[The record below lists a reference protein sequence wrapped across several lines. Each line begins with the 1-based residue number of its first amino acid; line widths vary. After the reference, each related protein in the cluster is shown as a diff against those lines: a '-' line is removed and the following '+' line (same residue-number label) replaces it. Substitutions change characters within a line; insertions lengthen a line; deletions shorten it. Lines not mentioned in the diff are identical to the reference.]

1 VPTRCRYRGGIVDSI
16 GCKAC
21 RAIRQP
27 ISPSNQIL
35 DHSIQNHPK
44 PVSSLSSGVSSGSSL
59 MPLNPTVTHTQ
70 SPHLASNRCASQI
83 CHNRLFRKKLQQ
95 NILRM
100 ISTEVSSLAAQYR
113 GKVLSISV
121 AFSPLLPSV
130 LLEDKSVAFPCG
142 TNAMPIRCGTNGARS
157 RDALQVVGRGTNRGA
172 PSSHPRRSAAVS
184 VSLLGFQVRS
194 AVIVRQLICS
204 QRMVSTRTKAGSHL
218 IQATEFPHHGL
229 AGRHKFVCHLKNT
242 RIVDAEPQ

>member
-1 VPTRCRYRGGIVDSI
+1 MLRNDYTVPTRCRYRGGIVDSI

-157 RDALQVVGRGTNRGA
+157 RDALQV
-172 PSSHPRRSAAVS
+172 S
-184 VSLLGFQVRS
+184 VSLLGLQVRS